1 MNEVTRST
9 HLDAAP
15 DEVRRALDE
24 AELLS
29 AWLGPWSPTGADRAV
44 VTTDDGVDRSVRREP
59 PEHDGEVR
67 WTWWPSDDEG
77 AASTVVITVVPDGA
91 GSRLTVT
98 ETARASASASTTR
111 STTGVA
117 LDGLGWAISLLA
129 LEIVLAVRCAVRV

>member
-1 MNEVTRST
+1 MPEVTRST

-15 DEVRRALDE
+15 DEVRRALED
-24 AELLS
+24 ADLLS

-67 WTWWPSDDEG
+67 WTWWPSGDAG
-77 AASTVVITVVPDGA
+77 AASTVVITVAPDGA

-98 ETARASASASTTR
+98 ETACASTAISGAPR
-111 STTGVA
+111 GVA
-117 LDGLGWAISLLA
+117 LDGLGWTISLLA
-129 LEIVLAVRCAVRV
+129 LEIVLAVRCAIRV